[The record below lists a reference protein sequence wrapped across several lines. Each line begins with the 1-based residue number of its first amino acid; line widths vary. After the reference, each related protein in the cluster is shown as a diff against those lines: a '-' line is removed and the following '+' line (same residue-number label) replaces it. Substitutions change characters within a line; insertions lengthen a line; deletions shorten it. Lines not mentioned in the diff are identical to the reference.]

1 MSTPYATP
9 PVTPVVPAKSF
20 DQPKPD
26 EKQVTY
32 ADAQRE
38 ADAAALSVTDAENQL
53 KAALQVRALK
63 ANIAVEAG
71 VRQSTAKHDAE
82 RVRINDLAFK
92 ANADAIDRAKSRE
105 QDVPYATSTAKTLPV
120 SRLPIA
126 NEGSVLLNTQDR
138 LVPPLSK

>member
-1 MSTPYATP
+1 MSTTPYVTP
-9 PVTPVVPAKSF
+9 PVTPVVPAR
-20 DQPKPD
+20 PVEAKPV
-26 EKQVTY
+26 EVTY

-53 KAALQVRALK
+53 RAALALRAIK

-71 VRQSTAKHDAE
+71 VRESTAKHDAE

-105 QDVPYATSTAKTLPV
+105 KDVIPNATPTTSPLSG
-120 SRLPIA
+120 SRV
-126 NEGSVLLNTQDR
+126 SVLNTGEVLPSTQDR
-138 LVPPLSK
+138 LVSAERK

>member
-71 VRQSTAKHDAE
+71 VR
-82 RVRINDLAFK
+82 
-92 ANADAIDRAKSRE
+92 
-105 QDVPYATSTAKTLPV
+105 
-120 SRLPIA
+120 
-126 NEGSVLLNTQDR
+126 
-138 LVPPLSK
+138 